1 MVRITEPASAGSSLN
16 LSKIIGINTP
26 NNAAVIMLTTIASA
40 MVAPITGSW
49 NQSAA
54 IPPMISA
61 QTRPLI
67 EPMPSSFF
75 SKAKRLPT
83 VI

>member
-1 MVRITEPASAGSSLN
+1 
-16 LSKIIGINTP
+16 
-26 NNAAVIMLTTIASA
+26 MLTTIASA